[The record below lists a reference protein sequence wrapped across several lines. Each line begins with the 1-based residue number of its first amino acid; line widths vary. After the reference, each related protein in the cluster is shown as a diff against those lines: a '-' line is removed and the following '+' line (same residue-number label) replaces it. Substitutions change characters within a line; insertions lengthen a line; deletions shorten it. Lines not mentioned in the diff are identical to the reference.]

1 MIDQEADLRCI
12 ERIADGQSQAL
23 EELYDRYAPLVFSVV
38 RKILRR
44 EEDAE
49 EALQDTWLQLWRKPH
64 AYDPKRGSVAAWLV
78 TVGRSRA
85 LDLYRNRASRQRA
98 EEAQPSDDPAPIENP
113 STSVEDR
120 DLRERMA
127 AGWQSLE
134 PQHRQ
139 VLELAFWGGLSQSE
153 IAERT
158 GSPLGT
164 VKSWMRQ
171 GMKRLSDSF
180 QKEEWR

>member
-1 MIDQEADLRCI
+1 
-12 ERIADGQSQAL
+12 
-23 EELYDRYAPLVFSVV
+23 
-38 RKILRR
+38 
-44 EEDAE
+44 
-49 EALQDTWLQLWRKPH
+49 
-64 AYDPKRGSVAAWLV
+64 
-78 TVGRSRA
+78 
-85 LDLYRNRASRQRA
+85 
-98 EEAQPSDDPAPIENP
+98 
-113 STSVEDR
+113 
-120 DLRERMA
+120 MA

-153 IAERT
+153 IADRI

-171 GMKRLSDSF
+171 GMKRLSDGF

>member
-49 EALQDTWLQLWRKPH
+49 EALQDTWLQLWRKPQ
-64 AYDPKRGSVAAWLV
+64 AYDPKRGSLAAWLV

-85 LDLYRNRASRQRA
+85 LDLYRSRASRQRA
-98 EEAQPSDDPAPIENP
+98 EETQPPADSVPLENP
-113 STSVEDR
+113 SSSAESQE
-120 DLRERMA
+120 LRERMA

-164 VKSWMRQ
+164 IKSWMRQ